1 MRFKGTMPETDTLLR
16 IVQLLAKVSK
26 KCILRLTPDDFVFI
40 LAGDSDSLV
49 TWAGIPMVRGAQASA
64 KTAVWLAHLE
74 N

>member
-49 TWAGIPMVRGAQASA
+49 TWAGIPMVRGAQAIA
-64 KTAVWLAHLE
+64 KTAS
-74 N
+74 